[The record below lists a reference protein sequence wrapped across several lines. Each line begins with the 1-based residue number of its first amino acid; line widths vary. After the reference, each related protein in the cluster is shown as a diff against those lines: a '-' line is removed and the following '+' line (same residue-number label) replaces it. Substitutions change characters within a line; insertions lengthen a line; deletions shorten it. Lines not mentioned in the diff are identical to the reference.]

1 MYAASAGLSIATQ
14 SASTVFY
21 PLTDHNRQ
29 PLVYSPQRIEQSQ
42 RMANGTMRKMVIAN
56 KAVYDIS
63 WTDVPSATQVIAAQ
77 SGKVLP
83 SYQPTVDGNYGA
95 GFMKAFYE
103 SYVFQPVWIKLTYAN
118 DNATGTSHSSSRTV
132 TPSTNNYQI
141 LKVFITDFKY
151 TINKRLALIDY
162 VDVSL
167 QFTEV

>member
-1 MYAASAGLSIATQ
+1 MTYSINAGIAISLNGNDWYQ
-14 SASTVFY
+14 
-21 PLTDHNRQ
+21 LTDHNRQ
-29 PLVYSPQRIEQSQ
+29 PLQYSPQRIEQVQ
-42 RMANGTMRKMVIAN
+42 RMGNGSMRKMVIAN
-56 KAVYDIS
+56 KAVYDVS
-63 WTDVPSATQVIAAQ
+63 WKDIPSATQTITSQ
-77 SGKVLP
+77 SGQSVPAYK
-83 SYQPTVDGNYGA
+83 PTVDGNYGA